1 MTSLNSNWFGQYVLL
16 NHLKIILIEFY
27 YYWKSKNKLNLSL
40 PSAYLEW
47 FVGNNLS
54 WLSRII
60 VSIGINFRSIALCL
74 FFLFEKAWY
83 VHKIVYNVAFYC
95 YFLIFLLVMTLC
107 HYIVF
112 IFSIK
117 ISEIAICQKKLVDS
131 GFRFLE

>member
-60 VSIGINFRSIALCL
+60 VSIGINFRSIALGL